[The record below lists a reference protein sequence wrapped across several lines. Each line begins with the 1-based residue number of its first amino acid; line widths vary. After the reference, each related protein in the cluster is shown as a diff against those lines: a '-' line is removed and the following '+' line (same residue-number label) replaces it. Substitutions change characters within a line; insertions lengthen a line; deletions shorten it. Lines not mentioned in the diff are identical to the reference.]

1 MRFCNMIY
9 HYYCEKCKN
18 KEDKE
23 FSMGNAVNFIE
34 CKCGGKMI
42 QDILAKRVQ
51 SHLPLD
57 YQALESDYHSVDF
70 GGTDDDMEAM
80 LRYNA

>member
-1 MRFCNMIY
+1 MIY

-23 FSMGNAVNFIE
+23 FPMGNAVNFIE

-51 SHLPLD
+51 SHLPED
-57 YQALESDYHSVDF
+57 YKALSEYHSVDF